1 MPTRSGK
8 VVYVRMIALCDGTQY
23 ATFELEYP
31 VRDISKMDR
40 TVDRLVLTVVRSME
54 SCFSLENC
62 DPLQMPTS
70 RVAASRYSNG

>member
-1 MPTRSGK
+1 MDGGLAAPSSAMPVG
-8 VVYVRMIALCDGTQY
+8 A
-23 ATFELEYP
+23 
-31 VRDISKMDR
+31 R

-62 DPLQMPTS
+62 DPLQMLTS

>member
-1 MPTRSGK
+1 VDGGLAAPSSAMPVG
-8 VVYVRMIALCDGTQY
+8 A
-23 ATFELEYP
+23 
-31 VRDISKMDR
+31 R

-70 RVAASRYSNG
+70 RVAASRYSNE